1 MGIKITSQVCDGE
14 KYIQKCFTNAVA
26 QCYQS
31 QVPNCRMVPRQ
42 VTVPTC
48 SQSSYCNTCSN
59 YIGGDEETI
68 DVGNTT
74 IIGGNIPGSGGYYPY
89 GQQAG
94 SFLVED
100 VLPEITN

>member
-1 MGIKITSQVCDGE
+1 MCIILTYFIEVVIYHPKSWFVSNFDKHFQGFG
-14 KYIQKCFTNAVA
+14 
-26 QCYQS
+26 
-31 QVPNCRMVPRQ
+31 
-42 VTVPTC
+42 TC
-48 SQSSYCNTCSN
+48 PDSTCPN

-100 VLPEITN
+100 VLPEIMN

>member
-1 MGIKITSQVCDGE
+1 MVHYPKSWLD
-14 KYIQKCFTNAVA
+14 
-26 QCYQS
+26 
-31 QVPNCRMVPRQ
+31 PNFHKPFQ
-42 VTVPTC
+42 GFGTC
-48 SQSSYCNTCSN
+48 PDSTCPN

-100 VLPEITN
+100 VLPEIMN

>member
-1 MGIKITSQVCDGE
+1 ME
-14 KYIQKCFTNAVA
+14 KSYKMQQMHFMPIQSTYSGYEVDEFLYF
-26 QCYQS
+26 QGFG
-31 QVPNCRMVPRQ
+31 
-42 VTVPTC
+42 TC
-48 SQSSYCNTCSN
+48 PDSTCPN

-74 IIGGNIPGSGGYYPY
+74 VIGGNIPGSGGYYPY

-100 VLPEITN
+100 VLPEIMN

>member
-1 MGIKITSQVCDGE
+1 MLSNPNLYTIIEVVIYHPKSWL
-14 KYIQKCFTNAVA
+14 
-26 QCYQS
+26 
-31 QVPNCRMVPRQ
+31 VPNFNKPFQ
-42 VTVPTC
+42 GFGTC
-48 SQSSYCNTCSN
+48 PDSTCPN

-74 IIGGNIPGSGGYYPY
+74 VIGGNIPGSGGYYPY

-100 VLPEITN
+100 VLPEIMN

>member
-1 MGIKITSQVCDGE
+1 MKKIPKINKRRACNKGVGSE
-14 KYIQKCFTNAVA
+14 KISKISKCRAYV
-26 QCYQS
+26 YSGLQS
-31 QVPNCRMVPRQ
+31 NFNKPFQGFG
-42 VTVPTC
+42 TC
-48 SQSSYCNTCSN
+48 PDSTCPN

-74 IIGGNIPGSGGYYPY
+74 VIGGNIPGSGGYYPY

-100 VLPEITN
+100 VLPEIMN

>member
-1 MGIKITSQVCDGE
+1 MQTRGVRMWSNAKKCKRNLWRLPNVHKPFQGFGTCQTS
-14 KYIQKCFTNAVA
+14 
-26 QCYQS
+26 
-31 QVPNCRMVPRQ
+31 
-42 VTVPTC
+42 TC
-48 SQSSYCNTCSN
+48 PN

-100 VLPEITN
+100 VLPEIMN